1 MQISLVQK
9 RCRRYLLDLDRDL
22 PLEQLQQLC
31 LLWERLDMCVAL
43 KHSLRKLM
51 NRPWLSDVVQTV
63 SAVFK
68 HLLQADATHLQIAV
82 EVLQADACGR
92 MCELQA
98 RGCITPKS
106 DHL

>member
-1 MQISLVQK
+1 MT
-9 RCRRYLLDLDRDL
+9 LDRHL

-31 LLWERLDMCVAL
+31 LLWDRLAMCVAL
-43 KHSLRKLM
+43 KHTLRSLM

-63 SAVFK
+63 SKVFR
-68 HLLQADATHLQIAV
+68 HLLPADAAHLQIAV

-98 RGCITPKS
+98 RACITPVS
-106 DHL
+106 DHLQC